1 AKPGKQAWET
11 GSDLPDGMDRRAL
24 ELRPV
29 SCAREYGV
37 ADRIP
42 GSLPL
47 TDILL
52 PRAICADA
60 STDARN

>member
-1 AKPGKQAWET
+1 MLNPASRHGKPDRPAGWHGPRGLGTAACFMRT
-11 GSDLPDGMDRRAL
+11 GIW
-24 ELRPV
+24 
-29 SCAREYGV
+29 V

-60 STDARN
+60 RN

>member
-1 AKPGKQAWET
+1 
-11 GSDLPDGMDRRAL
+11 M
-24 ELRPV
+24 
-29 SCAREYGV
+29 